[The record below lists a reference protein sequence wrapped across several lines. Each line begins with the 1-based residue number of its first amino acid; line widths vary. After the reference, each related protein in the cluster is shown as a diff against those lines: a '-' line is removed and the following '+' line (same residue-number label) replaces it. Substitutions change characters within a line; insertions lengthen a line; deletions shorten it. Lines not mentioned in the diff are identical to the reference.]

1 MTQEQLAKQFK
12 EQGYIYVKEALPRAE
27 AIAFRQKIEALSGI
41 NSENFTSFEGKGD
54 ITAKLSGKKNYRLYV
69 KPGMVTANPEF
80 WDLPTHPNILKHARM
95 LLGDQ
100 VKFLQNDSVAAGFS
114 SPGWHRDSV
123 HRTYGVGADWDESQ
137 HPYQLIRVGI
147 YLQSHQESQFKF
159 GVIPGSHHRESNL
172 MQMER
177 KQKWLTPL
185 RSVVNG
191 QDLFTGK
198 GTWYATE
205 PGDAIFFDPRLL
217 HCGSYITGPKYSMYL
232 AYGIENEHYSNHY
245 KYYMHDRDDHPY
257 ERMQEGLL
265 DKLAAAGVKPEQVL
279 G

>member
-1 MTQEQLAKQFK
+1 MINEEIAAKFR
-12 EQGYIYVKEALPRAE
+12 EQGFVYVKEALPREE
-27 AIAFRQKIEALSGI
+27 ALAYRKKIEELSGI
-41 NSENFTSFEGKGD
+41 DSTNFDSFEGKGD
-54 ITAKLSGKKNYRLYV
+54 LTAKLSGKKNYRLYV
-69 KPGMVTANPEF
+69 KPGMVSANKEF
-80 WDLPTHPNILKHARM
+80 WNLPAHPNIVKHARM
-95 LLGDQ
+95 IMGEQ

-123 HRTYGVGADWDESQ
+123 HRTFGVGADWDESRN
-137 HPYQLIRVGI
+137 PYQLIRVGI
-147 YLQSHQESQFKF
+147 YLQSYEESQFKF
-159 GVIPGSHHRESNL
+159 GVIPGSHKRESSF

-185 RSVVNG
+185 RSIVNG
-191 QDLFTGK
+191 QDLFAGK
-198 GTWYATE
+198 GKWFPTE

-245 KYYMHDRDDHPY
+245 KYYMYDRNDHPY

-265 DKLAAAGVKPEQVL
+265 SKLAEIGVKPDEVL